1 MSTRSIK
8 NPIHFASLLDT
19 AGLIESRQLSP
30 VEVTRSMLDRIEAV
44 DGRLRSYATVMADR
58 AIEAARKAE
67 HEIAGGTYR
76 GPLHGMPIAVKDLCF
91 TKGTRTMGGT
101 GVFKD
106 FMPTYDGTVVSRLE
120 RAGAVLL
127 GKLNLTEGAMAGYHP
142 DFAIPV
148 NPWNSDYWSGVSS
161 SGSGVATAAGL
172 CFASIGTDTG
182 GSIRFPAMAN
192 GTVGLKPTY
201 GRVSRYGVL
210 KLAES
215 LDHVGTLARR
225 VADAAVVLQTIA
237 GWDEHDPTSLRD
249 PPPDMLATLRS
260 GVRGLRIGIDRRFCT
275 EGSDPQ
281 LMAAIEDALATWTRL
296 GAEVVNV
303 EMPEGASG
311 LGETWFAICAAEA
324 ARAHSATFSSRAAE
338 YGPYFRDFL
347 GFGATITGDQYEA
360 TSDLRS
366 GFSKAFHEV
375 LAHLDA
381 MVCPSGGAPFPVGA
395 EAQYGD
401 LAALMPLADLVQMQF
416 IVPASFAGTPS
427 LTLPCGVSPSGVPY
441 SLQLLGSRLSES
453 MLCRIGNAYEEATVW
468 HDRHPPV

>member
-1 MSTRSIK
+1 MSKGNSRDSV
-8 NPIHFASLLDT
+8 HFASLLDA
-19 AGLIESRQLSP
+19 AGLIESGQLSP
-30 VEVTRSMLDRIEAV
+30 VDLTRSMLDRIEAV
-44 DGRLRSYATVMADR
+44 DGRLKSYATVMADC

-67 HEIAGGTYR
+67 QEIAGGTYR

-91 TKGTRTMGGT
+91 TKGSRTMGGT

-106 FMPTYDGTVVSRLE
+106 FVPTYDGTVVSRLQ

-201 GRVSRYGVL
+201 GRVSRFGVL
-210 KLAES
+210 TLAES
-215 LDHVGTLARR
+215 LDHVGPLARR
-225 VADAAVVLQTIA
+225 VADAAVVLQAIA

-249 PPPDMLATLRS
+249 PGPDMLATLRS
-260 GVRGLRIGIDRRFCT
+260 GVRGLRLGIDRRFCA
-275 EGSDPQ
+275 EGSDPR
-281 LMAAIEDALATWTRL
+281 LIAAIEDALAIWTRL
-296 GAEVVNV
+296 GAEVVDI
-303 EMPEGASG
+303 EMPEGAGG
-311 LGETWFAICAAEA
+311 LREAWFAICAAEA
-324 ARAHSATFSSRAAE
+324 SKAHSRTFPSRAAE

-347 GFGATITGDQYEA
+347 GFGTTITSDQYEA
-360 TSDLRS
+360 ASDVRRS
-366 GFSKAFHEV
+366 FSKAFHEA
-375 LAHLDA
+375 LALVDA
-381 MVCPSGGAPFPVGA
+381 IVCPSGGCTFPVEA
-395 EAQYGD
+395 SAQYGD

-416 IVPASFAGTPS
+416 IVPANFAGTPT

-441 SLQLLGSRLSES
+441 ALQLLGSRLSEP
-453 MLCRIGNAYEEATVW
+453 MLCRIGQAYEDATAW
-468 HDRHPPV
+468 HELHPSA